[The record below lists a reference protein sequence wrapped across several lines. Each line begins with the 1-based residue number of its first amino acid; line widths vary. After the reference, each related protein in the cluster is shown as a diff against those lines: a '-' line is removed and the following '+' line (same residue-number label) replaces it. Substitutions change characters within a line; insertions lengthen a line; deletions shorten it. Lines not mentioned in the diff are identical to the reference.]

1 MGIHIV
7 HCIFKNC
14 LVFCVSSV
22 ILKSG
27 KKEHQK
33 TSLNLAG
40 SLFDFDFMLVFIIYT
55 VLKYKLFF
63 S

>member
-1 MGIHIV
+1 MLSV
-7 HCIFKNC
+7 C
-14 LVFCVSSV
+14 SV
-22 ILKSG
+22 ILKLG
-27 KKEHQK
+27 KKRTPEDEFE
-33 TSLNLAG
+33 LAG

>member
-40 SLFDFDFMLVFIIYT
+40 SLFDFDFMLVFII
-55 VLKYKLFF
+55 
-63 S
+63 

>member
-1 MGIHIV
+1 MRIHIV

-22 ILKSG
+22 ILKLG